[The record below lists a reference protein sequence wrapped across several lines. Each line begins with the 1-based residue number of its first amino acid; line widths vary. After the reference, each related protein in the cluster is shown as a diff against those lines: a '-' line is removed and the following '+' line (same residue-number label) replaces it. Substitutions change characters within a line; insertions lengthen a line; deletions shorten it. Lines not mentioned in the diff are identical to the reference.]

1 MKNDYL
7 YSLQSGAKINISDGS
22 CPERIVTV
30 TGHTDSIYK
39 AFKLICNK
47 FEEVSLT
54 QNKNPPLRKA
64 TSDLRSRGEIGH
76 KLVLA
81 SLLLLSPL
89 TSHGQ
94 TQFSYSATTSDGRE
108 ELEGR
113 LYFLLSNEFPFLH
126 KPEKEKVH
134 RMYYYRV
141 SSKNV
146 LSRTSSSRTS
156 SNLQVNNGR
165 TLPLLCI
172 HVL

>member
-126 KPEKEKVH
+126 KPEKREGT
-134 RMYYYRV
+134 
-141 SSKNV
+141 SNV
-146 LSRTSSSRTS
+146 L
-156 SNLQVNNGR
+156 LQGV
-165 TLPLLCI
+165 LPKMFFLVLVQAGLLLTCK
-172 HVL
+172 

>member
-1 MKNDYL
+1 MTLQFYFDFSKIHRRFVLVPIKITPSTTTLSFYSDSTNLEQIGSEKPLQTSFTVKNDYL

-81 SLLLLSPL
+81 SLLLSPL
-89 TSHGQ
+89 
-94 TQFSYSATTSDGRE
+94 
-108 ELEGR
+108 
-113 LYFLLSNEFPFLH
+113 
-126 KPEKEKVH
+126 
-134 RMYYYRV
+134 
-141 SSKNV
+141 
-146 LSRTSSSRTS
+146 
-156 SNLQVNNGR
+156 
-165 TLPLLCI
+165 
-172 HVL
+172 

>member
-1 MKNDYL
+1 MGLKSHFFHSEKRLFVFVAEWSKDQYQRWLLSRTYRHRHGSHRLYL
-7 YSLQSGAKINISDGS
+7 QSLQTHLQQVRRG
-22 CPERIVTV
+22 
-30 TGHTDSIYK
+30 
-39 AFKLICNK
+39 KLNSK
-47 FEEVSLT
+47 
-54 QNKNPPLRKA
+54 KNPPLRKA

-126 KPEKEKVH
+126 KPEKREGT
-134 RMYYYRV
+134 
-141 SSKNV
+141 SNV
-146 LSRTSSSRTS
+146 L
-156 SNLQVNNGR
+156 LQG
-165 TLPLLCI
+165 
-172 HVL
+172 VLQKCFISY